1 MPQEDNRQTPPG
13 PPVQIEIGEK
23 ESEGVYSN
31 FVLIAHSPSEFIIDF
46 ARILPGLPKAKV
58 FSRIVMTPQHA
69 TLLHN
74 ALSENIKKY
83 EARFGQI
90 KLHTDDGEKKR
101 ALEYLAEKYC
111 STHLDRA
118 PSEIA
123 REWKNVCTAEL
134 VIEHLTGKAAS
145 ELIG

>member
-1 MPQEDNRQTPPG
+1 MPQEENRPAQQG

-31 FVLIAHSPSEFIIDF
+31 FVLIAHSASEFIIDF

-74 ALSENIKKY
+74 ALSDNIKKY
-83 EARFGQI
+83 EDRFGKI
-90 KLHTDDGEKKR
+90 KLHGKEED
-101 ALEYLAEKYC
+101 
-111 STHLDRA
+111 
-118 PSEIA
+118 IA
-123 REWKNVCTAEL
+123 RSM
-134 VIEHLTGKAAS
+134 GF
-145 ELIG
+145 

>member
-1 MPQEDNRQTPPG
+1 MAQEERPPQQG

-69 TLLHN
+69 LLLHN
-74 ALSENIKKY
+74 ALAENLKKY
-83 EARFGQI
+83 EDRFGKV
-90 KLHTDDGEKKR
+90 KLHGKEDDVAKSLGF
-101 ALEYLAEKYC
+101 
-111 STHLDRA
+111 
-118 PSEIA
+118 
-123 REWKNVCTAEL
+123 
-134 VIEHLTGKAAS
+134 
-145 ELIG
+145 

>member
-1 MPQEDNRQTPPG
+1 MAQEERPQQG

-69 TLLHN
+69 LLLHN
-74 ALSENIKKY
+74 ALMENIKKY
-83 EARFGQI
+83 EDRFGKV
-90 KLHTDDGEKKR
+90 KLH
-101 ALEYLAEKYC
+101 
-111 STHLDRA
+111 
-118 PSEIA
+118 
-123 REWKNVCTAEL
+123 
-134 VIEHLTGKAAS
+134 GKEDEVAKS
-145 ELIG
+145 LGF